1 MDPYEQ
7 GGLDGLCGVYSI
19 INASRIINSF
29 NSKECQELFEE
40 IIKFLDSERN
50 LSKLLISGLDINII
64 GQILNNVK
72 NINIKKKMPYK
83 RENKTTLGEFWTGMQ
98 NFLEKPN
105 RAILL
110 GLGGVHDH
118 WTVVESISE
127 KQIKLFDSDKLK
139 RINRSSC
146 TTGDPDKQRRHQ
158 IKSTHTYFMFSVN
171 EQD

>member
-40 IIKFLDSERN
+40 IIKFLDSERS
-50 LSKLLISGLDINII
+50 LSKLLINGLDINII

-72 NINIKKKMPYK
+72 NINIKKEMPYK

-110 GLGGVHDH
+110 GLG
-118 WTVVESISE
+118 
-127 KQIKLFDSDKLK
+127 
-139 RINRSSC
+139 
-146 TTGDPDKQRRHQ
+146 
-158 IKSTHTYFMFSVN
+158 
-171 EQD
+171 